1 MFWRLMHGRSGD
13 EMLLPWPQLESR
25 AYWIAFIGGFLAFAW
40 WESARPHRPLAS
52 NAGQRWSR
60 HGLLLIIGSALTA
73 ALFRISPVM
82 LALAFSGNRFGLLNR
97 LWMPRAIAYALTFLA
112 LDFTRY
118 GVHWSLHTTWLWR
131 VHQVHHSDAE
141 VDVST
146 GARTHPFEA
155 IYDQAAELGVIALL
169 APPAMAVLLVE
180 LAFLLQSFL
189 SHANVSLP
197 SALERRL
204 RWVVVTPKMHRIHH
218 SAELSEQYKNL
229 ADIFSFW
236 DRCFGS
242 YLDAAAAGDDG
253 LKLGLN
259 GVSAE
264 QSRALRYMLF
274 QPFRRSPSNSQAAGV
289 TAGQ

>member
-1 MFWRLMHGRSGD
+1 MHGRSGN
-13 EMLLPWPQLESR
+13 EMHLPWPQLESR

-40 WESARPHRPLAS
+40 WESVRPHRPLAS
-52 NAGQRWSR
+52 HAGKRWSK
-60 HGLLLIIGSALTA
+60 HGVLLIVGSALTA
-73 ALFRISPVM
+73 ALFRMSPVM
-82 LALAFSGNRFGLLNR
+82 LALAFSGSRFGLLNR
-97 LWMPRAIAYALTFLA
+97 SWMPRAASYGITFLA
-112 LDFTRY
+112 LDFMRY
-118 GVHWSLHTTWLWR
+118 GVHWSLHATRMWR
-131 VHQVHHSDAE
+131 VHQVHHSDPE

-146 GARTHPFEA
+146 GARTHPLEV

-204 RWVVVTPKMHRIHH
+204 RWVVVTPEMHRIHH
-218 SAELSEQYKNL
+218 SAEVSEQYKNL

-242 YLDAAAAGDDG
+242 YLAVAAAGDDG

-259 GVSAE
+259 DVTAE
-264 QSRALRYMLF
+264 QSRALRHMLF
-274 QPFRRSPSNSQAAGV
+274 QPFRRSPSNSQGV
-289 TAGQ
+289 GATASQ